1 MRVILFLLSAQ
12 VQSFLSP
19 LRHSRTFLDP
29 TLRPSRT
36 FLRYNDNPQDK
47 ENLRKIDDQ
56 INRYKKVLKDLL
68 EQKSKTIES
77 LTGLC
82 LKTDPDLFFH
92 ALEDQ
97 EEEEEEFEVEIK
109 IRKPQSDA
117 SEKSEN
123 FQVTR
128 STSTFSEVGGYDL
141 VKQELMQCADLLT
154 DPEKYAKYK
163 VRVPRGILLEGP
175 PGNGKTLLA
184 KCFSGEI
191 QVGFI
196 AVSGSQFQEKYVGVG
211 PARIRELF
219 ELAKKNTPCIIFMDE
234 IDSIGKK
241 RTDTPQHAEQDSTL
255 NELLVQLDGFEGADG
270 IFLIGATNRA
280 DLLDSALTRPGRID
294 KLVYV
299 GLPDD
304 PTRRHIL
311 DIHQKGKP
319 LNVSLDD
326 LVDMSQG
333 FSAAQLENL
342 LNEATLLT
350 LRQNRTLV
358 LKEDLERVSNRIL
371 GGYQSTK
378 VNLTEAEIYQVAVH
392 EMGHALTGFMKDRP
406 FVKVCIHL
414 WSPKTLGFTQF
425 VSGGSPLLS
434 RKELFI
440 DLMILLGGRV
450 AEELVLGECSSG
462 ASRDLEE
469 ANRLAENMVLKFGM
483 GYELFLPHTSD
494 KYREEVDREIA
505 VLLKDAH
512 QQTRALLAGIA
523 PWLKSCATTLAQSHE
538 IRYKDLR
545 RLD

>member
-1 MRVILFLLSAQ
+1 MRLLFSFAFLLSQ
-12 VQSFLSP
+12 TQSFL
-19 LRHSRTFLDP
+19 
-29 TLRPSRT
+29 RPSLRTAHT
-36 FLRYNDNPQDK
+36 FLRYNDNPRDK
-47 ENLRKIDDQ
+47 ENLKKIDDQ

-92 ALEDQ
+92 ALE
-97 EEEEEEFEVEIK
+97 EEEEEVEFEIK
-109 IRKPQSDA
+109 VRGPEVSDG
-117 SEKSEN
+117 KSEN
-123 FQVTR
+123 FRVVR
-128 STSTFSEVGGYDL
+128 STATFAEVGGYEL
-141 VKQELMQCADLLT
+141 VKEELMQCADLLT
-154 DPEKYAKYK
+154 DPQKYTEYNL
-163 VRVPRGILLEGP
+163 RVPRGLLLEGP

-196 AVSGSQFQEKYVGVG
+196 PVSGSQFQEKYVGVG

-219 ELAKKNTPCIIFMDE
+219 ELAKKNSPCIIFMDE

-241 RTDTPQHAEQDSTL
+241 RTDGAQHAEQDSTL
-255 NELLVQLDGFEGADG
+255 NELLVQLDGFETADG
-270 IFLIGATNRA
+270 VFLIGATNRA
-280 DLLDSALTRPGRID
+280 DLLDPALTRPGRID
-294 KLVYV
+294 KQVYV
-299 GLPDD
+299 GMPDD
-304 PTRRHIL
+304 PTRKRIL
-311 DIHQKGKP
+311 DIHRKGKP
-319 LNVSLDD
+319 LNVTLDE
-326 LVDMSQG
+326 LVDMSPG

-342 LNEATLLT
+342 LNEATLLM
-350 LRQNRTLV
+350 LRQNRTMV
-358 LKEDLERVSNRIL
+358 QKNDLERVSNRIL
-371 GGYQSTK
+371 GGYQSVK

-392 EMGHALTGFMKDRP
+392 EMGHALTGFMKNRP

-425 VSGGSPLLS
+425 VAGGSPILS
-434 RKELFI
+434 RKELFV

-462 ASRDLEE
+462 ASKDLEE
-469 ANRLAENMVLKFGM
+469 ATRLAENMILKFGM
-483 GYELFLPHTSD
+483 GYELFLPHASD

-505 VLLKDAH
+505 LLLKDAH

-523 PWLKSCATTLAQSHE
+523 PWLKACAATLAETHE
-538 IRYKDLR
+538 IRFKDLR

>member
-1 MRVILFLLSAQ
+1 MRSILFLTMSSHA
-12 VQSFLSP
+12 F
-19 LRHSRTFLDP
+19 
-29 TLRPSRT
+29 LRPSMRPSHT
-36 FLRYNDNPQDK
+36 FLKYNDNPRDK
-47 ENLRKIDDQ
+47 ENLRKIDDR

-68 EQKSKTIES
+68 TEKSKTIES

-92 ALEDQ
+92 ALE
-97 EEEEEEFEVEIK
+97 EEEPDEDEEEFEVEIK
-109 IRKPQSDA
+109 VRGKNQGSEQSEQ
-117 SEKSEN
+117 SEQFK
-123 FQVTR
+123 VVH
-128 STSTFSEVGGYDL
+128 STSTFEQVGGYEL
-141 VKQELMQCADLLT
+141 VKEELMQCADLLT
-154 DPEKYAKYK
+154 HPKKYAKYN

-219 ELAKKNTPCIIFMDE
+219 ALAKKNTPCIIFIDE

-241 RTDTPQHAEQDSTL
+241 RSDNSQHAEQDSTL
-255 NELLVQLDGFEGADG
+255 NELLVQLDGFESADG
-270 IFLIGATNRA
+270 VFIIGATNRA

-294 KLVYV
+294 KQVYV
-299 GLPDD
+299 GMPDD
-304 PTRRHIL
+304 ATRRRIL
-311 DIHQKGKP
+311 EIHQYGKP
-319 LNVSLDD
+319 LNVTLDD
-326 LVDMSQG
+326 LVDMSPG

-342 LNEATLLT
+342 LNEAMLYA

-358 LKEDLERVSNRIL
+358 MKEDLERVSNRIL
-371 GGYQSTK
+371 GGYQSVK
-378 VNLTEAEIYQVAVH
+378 VNLTDAEIYQVAVH
-392 EMGHALTGFMKDRP
+392 EMGHALTGFMNNRP

-425 VSGGSPLLS
+425 VAGGSPLMS

-469 ANRLAENMVLKFGM
+469 AARLAENMVLKFGM
-483 GYELFLPHTSD
+483 GNELFLPHASD
-494 KYREEVDREIA
+494 KYREDVDREIA

-523 PWLKSCATTLAQSHE
+523 PWIKTCAATLAQTHE

>member
-1 MRVILFLLSAQ
+1 MLVIFLLFAQ
-12 VQSFLSP
+12 VQSFLRP
-19 LRHSRTFLDP
+19 SRTLLSP
-29 TLRPSRT
+29 WRPSRT

-47 ENLRKIDDQ
+47 ENLRRIDDQ
-56 INRYKKVLKDLL
+56 INRHKKVLKDLL

-92 ALEDQ
+92 ALE
-97 EEEEEEFEVEIK
+97 EEEDEEEFELEIK
-109 IRKPQSDA
+109 IRKPKDSSDA

-128 STSTFSEVGGYDL
+128 STSTFAQVGGYDL

-154 DPEKYAKYK
+154 DPEKYAKYN

-234 IDSIGKK
+234 LDSIGKK
-241 RTDTPQHAEQDSTL
+241 RSDTPQHAEQDSTL
-255 NELLVQLDGFEGADG
+255 NELLVQLDGFNAADG
-270 IFLIGATNRA
+270 VFLIGATNRA

-350 LRQNRTLV
+350 LRQGRTLV
-358 LKEDLERVSNRIL
+358 LKEDLDRVSNRIL

-378 VNLTEAEIYQVAVH
+378 VNLTQAEIYQVAVH
-392 EMGHALTGFMKDRP
+392 EMGHALTGFMKERP

-425 VSGGSPLLS
+425 AAGGSPLLS

-462 ASRDLEE
+462 ASKDLEE
-469 ANRLAENMVLKFGM
+469 AHRLAENMVLKFGM

-523 PWLKSCATTLAQSHE
+523 PWLKTCAATLAQTHE

>member
-1 MRVILFLLSAQ
+1 MRPLLLWLASTSA
-12 VQSFLSP
+12 FFMP
-19 LRHSRTFLDP
+19 RSRLA
-29 TLRPSRT
+29 ST
-36 FLRYNDNPQDK
+36 FLRYNDNPRDK
-47 ENLRKIDDQ
+47 DNLRKIDDQ
-56 INRYKKVLKDLL
+56 INRHKKVLKDLL

-92 ALEDQ
+92 ALE
-97 EEEEEEFEVEIK
+97 EETEEDEEYEMEIK
-109 IRKPQSDA
+109 IKGREEKD
-117 SEKSEN
+117 SEKSEQ
-123 FQVTR
+123 FKVVH
-128 STSTFSEVGGYDL
+128 STSTFAEVGGYDL
-141 VKQELMQCADLLT
+141 VKEELMQCADLLT
-154 DPEKYAKYK
+154 NPKKYAQYS

-191 QVGFI
+191 NVGFI

-219 ELAKKNTPCIIFMDE
+219 TLAKQNTPCIIFMDE

-241 RTDTPQHAEQDSTL
+241 RSDTPQHAEQDTTL
-255 NELLVQLDGFEGADG
+255 NELLVQLDGFEQADG
-270 IFLIGATNRA
+270 VFIIGATNRA
-280 DLLDSALTRPGRID
+280 DLLDPALIRPGRID
-294 KLVYV
+294 KQVYV

-304 PTRRHIL
+304 PTRRLIL

-319 LNVSLDD
+319 SNVTLDE

-342 LNEATLLT
+342 LNEAMLFA
-350 LRQNRTLV
+350 LRQNRTLMQ
-358 LKEDLERVSNRIL
+358 KEDLERVSNRIL
-371 GGYQSTK
+371 GGYQSVK

-392 EMGHALTGFMKDRP
+392 EMGHALTGFMKNRP

-425 VSGGSPLLS
+425 VAGGSPLLS
-434 RKELFI
+434 REELFI

-450 AEELVLGECSSG
+450 AEEVILGECSSG
-462 ASRDLEE
+462 ASKDLEE
-469 ANRLAENMVLKFGM
+469 ASRLAENMVLKFGM
-483 GYELFLPHTSD
+483 GNELFLPHTSD

-505 VLLKDAH
+505 LLLKDAH
-512 QQTRALLAGIA
+512 QQTRALLSGIA
-523 PWLKSCATTLAQSHE
+523 PWLKSCATTLAQTHE